1 LNIYKLLEKSI
12 KEEIEIKEI
21 KIIPEIINKDN
32 NELYKYS
39 YLRFEMPDGVFLVK
53 ENKKHNSY
61 VFYFN
66 IEKDKFESEDE
77 NSSIGISI
85 IRKYF
90 NSSLH
95 RNALSDQTSIRE
107 MYGPYNWTDVSHSN
121 IYISKDVFDFNV
133 DIKKEKFLSLFGN
146 LEIEAETL
154 DGLYEM
160 LKDKLDDYKVS
171 ELREIVYV
179 VSRNKES
186 SAKEI
191 LEAIELFVKL

>member
-1 LNIYKLLEKSI
+1 MNVYKLLEKSI
-12 KEEIEIKEI
+12 KEDIEIKEI
-21 KIIPEIINKDN
+21 KIIPECIRKDN
-32 NELYKYS
+32 NHLYKYS
-39 YLRFEMPDGVFLVK
+39 NLKFKMPDGIFLVK

-61 VFYFN
+61 IFYFN

-77 NSSIGISI
+77 NNSIGASI

-133 DIKKEKFLSLFGN
+133 DINKEKFLSLFGEV
-146 LEIEAETL
+146 EIEDEIL
-154 DGLYEM
+154 DDLYEI

-171 ELREIVYV
+171 ELKEIVYV

>member
-1 LNIYKLLEKSI
+1 MNIYKLLEKSI

-171 ELREIVYV
+171 ELREDRKSV
-179 VSRNKES
+179 V
-186 SAKEI
+186 
-191 LEAIELFVKL
+191 